1 MDFVWDGIKFKRGG
15 TYEVPA
21 TAKFLEFIKVGY
33 LKEVIEQKEAK
44 EELKTKEYK
53 GTKKTK

>member
-15 TYEVPA
+15 TYEVPT

-33 LKEVIEQKEAK
+33 LKEVIEEKESK
-44 EELKTKEYK
+44 EVVKTKELK